1 MSEELFRRL
10 SIKKIG
16 WTYFFSFLFNLL
28 PLLFV
33 WLIQGGCSGDACM
46 GYLIA
51 FVSAIIW
58 SILYLIYFLLL
69 FLKVYN
75 DALLKKIVIFSP
87 SVIFLIIGLILIGN
101 SNSSMSILGI
111 LVLPNLAIN
120 FLYTRILADK
130 KKPITNG

>member
-1 MSEELFRRL
+1 
-10 SIKKIG
+10 
-16 WTYFFSFLFNLL
+16 
-28 PLLFV
+28 
-33 WLIQGGCSGDACM
+33 M